1 LKIAE
6 KELVDM
12 GSRGQIKDR
21 RRFKG
26 ASFQEGIRDLA
37 QRFAE
42 LKRLRDAVQ
51 EAERRLEIAAGRQRS
66 DLKSKDR

>member
-1 LKIAE
+1 MTIAE

-12 GSRGQIKDR
+12 GSRGQMRDR

-26 ASFQEGIRDLA
+26 ASFQESIRDLA

-42 LKRLRDAVQ
+42 LKRLRDEVR
-51 EAERRLEIAAGRQRS
+51 EAERRLEIAAGSQRS
-66 DLKSKDR
+66 DLASEDR

>member
-1 LKIAE
+1 LTIAE

-12 GSRGQIKDR
+12 GSRGQMRDR

-26 ASFQEGIRDLA
+26 ASFQESIRDLA

-42 LKRLRDAVQ
+42 LKRLRDEVR
-51 EAERRLEIAAGRQRS
+51 EAERRLEIAAGSQRS
-66 DLKSKDR
+66 DLASEDR

>member
-6 KELVDM
+6 KELVNM

-21 RRFKG
+21 RRFKVV
-26 ASFQEGIRDLA
+26 SFQEDIRDLA

-42 LKRLRDAVQ
+42 LKRLRDEVR
-51 EAERRLEIAAGRQRS
+51 EAERRLQIAAGRRRS
-66 DLKSKDR
+66 DLSRDDR

>member
-1 LKIAE
+1 
-6 KELVDM
+6 M